1 MAFSFFKK
9 DKKKD
14 EGVKEDNVEIVDS
27 EDDSTPE
34 TEAVSFDAEEDV
46 ITSDQDIKSDSDGFF
61 ARLKRGLE
69 KTRKILTTDVDE
81 LFSLSR
87 KIDDDLLEEIEEHL
101 ITADIGVRTTLKLM
115 DAISQKTSKLRN
127 AYDVKSALKSEISI
141 ILSKCSDHQNRPF
154 TSSDKKPY
162 VVLVAGVNGVGKTT
176 SIGKIAS
183 QYSARGKKVII
194 AAADTFRAA
203 AAEQLGIWAERA
215 GADLIRH
222 KDNSDPAAVAFDA
235 VSAAVSRKADVVL
248 IDTAGRLHTK
258 VNLMEELKKIRRSI
272 EKALPGAPHDTIM
285 VVDATTG
292 QNALSQA
299 KLFND
304 EIGITGIVLTKLD
317 GTAKGGIVVAIS
329 DELDIPICY
338 IGVGEQVDDLQE
350 FKPDLFAEALF

>member
-9 DKKKD
+9 DKKAEEIKETVSKESLEIPEVQIPEKQENVD
-14 EGVKEDNVEIVDS
+14 EAESGTDS
-27 EDDSTPE
+27 ES
-34 TEAVSFDAEEDV
+34 
-46 ITSDQDIKSDSDGFF
+46 KSDGFF

-81 LFSLSR
+81 LFSINR

-101 ITADIGVRTTLKLM
+101 ITADVGVKTTLKLM
-115 DAISQKTSKLRN
+115 DVISEKASKLKT
-127 AYDVKSALKSEISI
+127 AYDLKSTLKSEIAA
-141 ILSKCSDHQNRPF
+141 ILSKTPLSEKMPF
-154 TSSDKKPY
+154 KRTDNKPY

-176 SIGKIAS
+176 TIGKIAS
-183 QYSARGKKVII
+183 QYSAKGKKVII

-203 AAEQLGIWAERA
+203 AAEQLGVWAERS
-215 GADLIRH
+215 GSELIRH

-235 VSAAVSRKADVVL
+235 VSASVARKADIVL

-258 VNLMEELKKIRRSI
+258 VNLMEELKKIRRSV

-299 KLFND
+299 KLFD
-304 EIGITGIVLTKLD
+304 EEIGITGIVLTKLD

-338 IGVGEQVDDLQE
+338 IGVGEQIEDLQE
-350 FKPDLFAEALF
+350 FKPELFADALF